1 MERGAIC
8 IYAMRIAHRSD
19 TGEPMQA
26 IELKCSSGRSGDR
39 QVLLGFAPASIL
51 HAVSFPDV
59 LDERSGEGYQR
70 RFNSGH
76 SLDFRRYIREAGS
89 TTIPLTFNLRV
100 RDDDAWTLTEAKD
113 GSVYLTI
120 DPLAGSVMAQVDCQ
134 HRLGYLSDLDIELP
148 FMCFVGLTIEEEMA
162 VFTVINRKAKGLS
175 RSLLDF
181 HDARLCEDL
190 ANDRPELFI
199 ALCLSND
206 PTSPWCGQ
214 LDVGGNRVSGMTRK
228 ASLRTLQKA
237 VRRFL
242 NRSAILKQRTV
253 EEAARVVLDFWIAV
267 SVAMRDDWLRPRGS
281 LLAKGVGVYALMD
294 IAADMWRESSR
305 ALTRDLMISHLSD
318 LAANVDWSTEG
329 PFKGLGGEGG
339 VAAAVA
345 LLRGLRTRLTVRAVA

>member
-1 MERGAIC
+1 MSA
-8 IYAMRIAHRSD
+8 
-19 TGEPMQA
+19 
-26 IELKCSSGRSGDR
+26 DR
-39 QVLLGFAPASIL
+39 PVLLGFAAASVL
-51 HAVSFPDV
+51 HAISFPDI
-59 LDERSGEGYQR
+59 LDERTGQGYQR

-89 TTIPLTFNLRV
+89 TTIPLTFNLRPRQDADWALRDSPGGNV
-100 RDDDAWTLTEAKD
+100 RVEISADA
-113 GSVYLTI
+113 G
-120 DPLAGSVMAQVDCQ
+120 PVMAQVDCQ
-134 HRLGYLSDLDIELP
+134 HRLGHLADLDVELP
-148 FMCFVGLTIEEEMA
+148 FMCYLGLTVEEEMA

-206 PTSPWCGQ
+206 QASPWCGQ
-214 LDVGGNRVSGMTRK
+214 LDVGGNKVSGMTRK

-242 NRSAILKQRTV
+242 KRSAILKQRTV

-267 SVAMRDDWLRPRGS
+267 SVAMRDDWARPRGS

-294 IAADMWRESSR
+294 IAADMWRESGC
-305 ALTRDLMISHLSD
+305 ALTRDLMIAHLSD
-318 LAANVDWSTEG
+318 LAADVDWSSDG

-345 LLRGLRTRLTVRAVA
+345 LLRGIRIQHTMRAVA

>member
-1 MERGAIC
+1 MRSATMRGSR
-8 IYAMRIAHRSD
+8 MPSV
-19 TGEPMQA
+19 
-26 IELKCSSGRSGDR
+26 ELRCQRGWSAQRE
-39 QVLLGFAPASIL
+39 VLLGFAPASTL
-51 HAVSFPDV
+51 HAASFPDV
-59 LDERSGEGYQR
+59 LDERTGEGYQR

-89 TTIPLTFNLRV
+89 TTIPLTFNLRP
-100 RDDDAWTLTEAKD
+100 RSDGAWRLIDGLD
-113 GSVYLTI
+113 GSVRVEI
-120 DPLAGSVMAQVDCQ
+120 DADAGPVMAQVDCQ
-134 HRLGYLSDLDIELP
+134 HRLGHLADLNVELP
-148 FMCFVGLTIEEEMA
+148 FMCFVGLTVEEEMA

-206 PTSPWCGQ
+206 PASPWCGQ
-214 LDVGGNRVSGMTRK
+214 LDVGGNKVSGMTRK

-242 NRSAILKQRTV
+242 NRSAILKQRSV
-253 EEAARVVLDFWIAV
+253 EEAARVVLDFWVAV
-267 SVAMRDDWLRPRGS
+267 SIAMRDDWARPRGS

-294 IAADMWRESSR
+294 IAADMWRESGC
-305 ALTRDLMISHLSD
+305 ALTRDLMIAHLSD
-318 LAANVDWSTEG
+318 LAVDVDWSSDG

-339 VAAAVA
+339 VTAAVA
-345 LLRGLRTRLTVRAVA
+345 LLRRIRVQQTIRAVA